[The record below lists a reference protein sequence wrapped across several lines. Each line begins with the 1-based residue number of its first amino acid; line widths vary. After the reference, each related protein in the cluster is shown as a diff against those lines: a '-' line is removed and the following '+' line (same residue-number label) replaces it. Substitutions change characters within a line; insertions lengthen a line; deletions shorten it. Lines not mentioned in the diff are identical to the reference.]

1 MNNIDNAFVRGFL
14 KKQADAGIQKEAFL
28 PLLLSLGLNIGGG
41 ILGQQ
46 AAKRITPSVS
56 SWAAKTLAGRLSGRA
71 LTPAAAQRLGAG
83 ATPKVLS
90 QAQPAAG
97 AMSRGY
103 DKTLNWL
110 KKRNNASMVTD
121 NVGFMAGS
129 TLAPMAGEMVF
140 GKPEQA

>member
-1 MNNIDNAFVRGFL
+1 
-14 KKQADAGIQKEAFL
+14 
-28 PLLLSLGLNIGGG
+28 
-41 ILGQQ
+41 
-46 AAKRITPSVS
+46 
-56 SWAAKTLAGRLSGRA
+56 
-71 LTPAAAQRLGAG
+71 
-83 ATPKVLS
+83 
-90 QAQPAAG
+90 
-97 AMSRGY
+97 MSRGY